1 MSSSLQR
8 DLPAGPVGARLARVD
23 AAGKL
28 TGRTRYLSDLRWP
41 GLLHAKMLLGEQA
54 HARLLGLDVDA
65 ARRAPGVRAVLTAAE
80 LPGANRVGVILDDQP
95 LLATDRIRYRGECLA
110 VVAAESEAEA
120 AAAARLVRV
129 AAEPLPALLD
139 FADLEAAPGLPIH
152 ESGPIAVHHRVGKG
166 NTASGFSEA
175 AAIVE
180 CEFATGAQEH
190 YYLEP
195 LACVA
200 VPEERG
206 GLTVHGS
213 LQCPF
218 YVQKAVARA
227 CGLPLA
233 KVRVIQTPTGG
244 AFGGKED
251 VPSELCARA
260 AALALLTGRP
270 VRLVL
275 ERREDIAYSS
285 KRHPYRIRVRLGAT
299 ADGRFTAIEVFQD
312 ALAGAYAT
320 LSPPVL
326 YRSAMQGA
334 GPYRIP
340 NVRVEARA
348 WYSNTAPSGAFRG
361 FGSPQACVAHEG
373 AVDRLAAQLGLD
385 PVEIRRRNLLAPG
398 DETATGQR
406 LEASVGAR
414 ECLER
419 AASAATAEFGSAV
432 FGPGGP
438 PNAADLALAPEL
450 REDPARWRVGTGL
463 ATMIYGNCLGH
474 AGWHMD
480 GAGAYL
486 QLHADG
492 SASLAVGLTEIG
504 QGAETVVTQFAA
516 EALGL
521 DPAQV
526 NLVPVD
532 TALVPDSGPTVA
544 SRNVVMSGRAI
555 LDAAAQIKARLAP
568 LAAELLGCAPADVIF
583 AGGEARAPVCGQRH
597 ADAISLAELA
607 GQAFRRNLNLAA
619 EGWWHVP
626 PLDFDPQRGH
636 GEAYFAYSFATQVAR
651 VAVDR
656 VSGVARVL
664 KVIAAHDVG
673 RAVNPA
679 GVEGQVEGGVAQG
692 MGWAL
697 GERVVLA
704 ADGRIL
710 SDNLSTYGVPCSL
723 EAPAV
728 ETLIVEAPHPE
739 GPLGAKSLGEPAII
753 PTAAAILAGLRA
765 ATGAPVERL
774 PVLPADLL
782 PYLEAPHA

>member
-1 MSSSLQR
+1 MHADSDSTGRSVGR
-8 DLPAGPVGARLARVD
+8 RLPRVD
-23 AAGKL
+23 GAGKL
-28 TGRTRYLSDLRWP
+28 AGRTRFLPDLRWP
-41 GLLHAKMLLGEQA
+41 DLLHARMVLSDVA
-54 HARLLGLDVDA
+54 HARLLALDVDA
-65 ARRAPGVRAVLTAAE
+65 ARRAPGVAAVLTAAE
-80 LPGANRVGVILDDQP
+80 IPGENAVGVILDDQP
-95 LLATDRIRYRGECLA
+95 LLPTDRIRYRGECLA
-110 VVAAESEAEA
+110 LVAAESEQAA
-120 AAAARLVRV
+120 AAAARLVRATV
-129 AAEPLPALLD
+129 EPLPAVLD
-139 FADLEAAPGLPIH
+139 FDDLAADPEHPIH
-152 ESGPIAVHHRVGKG
+152 ERGPIAVHHRVSRG
-166 NTASGFSEA
+166 NVASGFADA
-175 AAIVE
+175 AAVVE
-180 CEFATGAQEH
+180 TSWATGAQEH

-195 LACVA
+195 LGCVA

-206 GLTVHGS
+206 GVTIHGS

-227 CGLPLA
+227 CGLPLG

-251 VPSELCARA
+251 VPNELCARA
-260 AALALLTGRP
+260 AALALITGRP
-270 VRLVL
+270 VRLIL

-285 KRHPYRIRVRLGAT
+285 KRHPYRIRVRLGAD
-299 ADGRFTAIEVFQD
+299 AAGRFTAIEVFQD

-326 YRSAMQGA
+326 YRSAMQAA

-373 AVDRLAAQLGLD
+373 AVDRLAAALGLD
-385 PVEIRRRNLLAPG
+385 PVEIRRRNLLAEG
-398 DETATGQR
+398 DETATGHR
-406 LEASVGAR
+406 LSASVGAR
-414 ECLER
+414 ATLD
-419 AASAATAEFGSAV
+419 AAVDAVHAELGAGSLSAGGGAPTAF
-432 FGPGGP
+432 
-438 PNAADLALAPEL
+438 DLARDPSLG
-450 REDPARWRVGTGL
+450 EDPARWRMGTGL
-463 ATMIYGNCLGH
+463 ACMIYGNCLGH

-480 GAGAYL
+480 GAGAFL

-516 EALGL
+516 EALGVE
-521 DPAQV
+521 PALV

-555 LDAAAQIKARLAP
+555 LDAAGQLKARLAP
-568 LAAELLGCAPADVIF
+568 LAAERLGCAPDALTF
-583 AGGEARAPVCGQRH
+583 EGGAARGPSGALP
-597 ADAISLAELA
+597 LAELA
-607 GQAFRRNLNLAA
+607 QLAFRRNVNLAA

-626 PLDFDPQRGH
+626 ELDFDPRRGR

-656 VSGVARVL
+656 VSGHARVL
-664 KVIAAHDVG
+664 AVWAAHDVG

-679 GVEGQVEGGVAQG
+679 GIEGQVEGGVVQG
-692 MGWAL
+692 VGWAL
-697 GERVVLA
+697 GERVLWD
-704 ADGRIL
+704 ADGRIV
-710 SDNLSTYGVPCSL
+710 SANLSTYGLPCSL

-728 ETLIVEAPHPE
+728 TTLIVEAPHPE

-753 PTAAAILAGLRA
+753 PAGAAVAAALRD

-774 PVLPADLL
+774 PVDPVDLL
-782 PYLEAPHA
+782 PHLEMPSHA